1 MRTPRIVLLA
11 CALSAAGGAVAD
23 STKRL
28 GAFDVTE
35 LAHGVT
41 LFTAASPG
49 SKAPNSLVVE
59 RKDGLLVVDAQ
70 PTVEGGRALVAAIA
84 KVSKQPIRYLVLTH
98 PHADA
103 AGGAG
108 AFPAGTL
115 VVSTPAA
122 RDRLADPA
130 YDFAGE
136 MRLRAPDAAA
146 PIRPTPVLLSDGP
159 FTLDDPDR
167 RVVVYP
173 LPRAHCEG
181 NLWVEIPQAGIL
193 AVGDLVVVDRNP
205 YAADASINQW
215 IALLNDLART
225 EGTKIVPLAGP
236 PVDAAVVR
244 QMRDAFAWTRSR
256 INKGF
261 IDLDPPDQI
270 VERALADPKT
280 ATWFDLEARPSF
292 VRTVFDRAYE
302 EAVEERR
309 KRGITIP
316 PPR

>member
-1 MRTPRIVLLA
+1 MRVPRIAVLA
-11 CALSAAGGAVAD
+11 CVLSAAGGAVAD
-23 STKRL
+23 SPRRL
-28 GAFDVTE
+28 GGFDVTE

-41 LFTAASPG
+41 LFTATSPG
-49 SKAPNSLVVE
+49 AKATNSLVVE

-103 AGGAG
+103 AGGAA

-115 VVSTPAA
+115 VVATPAA

-136 MRLRAPDAAA
+136 MRLRAPEAETPA
-146 PIRPTPVLLSDGP
+146 RPSPVLLSDGP
-159 FTLDDPDR
+159 VTLDDPDR

-173 LPRAHCEG
+173 LPRAQCEG
-181 NLWVEIPQAGIL
+181 NLWVEIPQAGVL
-193 AVGDLVVVDRNP
+193 AVGDLVVADRNP

-215 IALLNDLART
+215 IALLNDLARA
-225 EGTKIVPLAGP
+225 EGTRIVPLAGP
-236 PVDAAVVR
+236 PVDVAVVR
-244 QMRDAFAWTRSR
+244 QMRDAFAWTRGR
-256 INKGF
+256 IGKGF

-270 VERALADPKT
+270 VERALADPKA

-292 VRTVFDRAYE
+292 VRTVFDRVYE
-302 EAVEERR
+302 ETVEERR
-309 KRGITIP
+309 KRGITTP